1 MSKLLTMKRRPVIT
15 IVLSAVM
22 AALVTVSTY
31 MVQIPVPA
39 TGGYINIGDAM
50 VFTSALLFGP
60 VVGGFAGGVGSALAD
75 LWGGYLMF
83 VPITLVVKGLEGTV
97 AGLIRNGKSTIRD
110 VLAVLVGGTIMVMGY
125 FVAEAFLLGFGVP
138 AALVETPGNT
148 FQVAVGALVS
158 IPVTLVV
165 RRYTQAR
172 R

>member
-1 MSKLLTMKRRPVIT
+1 LLTMKRRPVIT

>member
-1 MSKLLTMKRRPVIT
+1 MLTMKRQPVVT
-15 IVLSAVM
+15 IMLSAIM

-50 VFTSALLFGP
+50 VFISALLFGP
-60 VVGGFAGGVGSALAD
+60 IVGGFAGGVGSALAD
-75 LWGGYLMF
+75 LWGGYLVF

-97 AGLIRNGKSTIRD
+97 PGLIRNGKNGGRD
-110 VLAVLVGGTIMVMGY
+110 VLAVIIGGIIMVVGY
-125 FVAEAFLLGFGVP
+125 FVAETSLLQRTVFD
-138 AALVETPGNT
+138 ALAETPGNA

-158 IPVTLVV
+158 IPVTLVM

>member
-1 MSKLLTMKRRPVIT
+1 MKRRPVVT

-60 VVGGFAGGVGSALAD
+60 VVGGFAGGVGSALSD
-75 LWGGYLMF
+75 LWGGYLVF
-83 VPITLVVKGLEGTV
+83 VPITLVVKGLEGLA
-97 AGLIRNGKSTIRD
+97 AGLIRNGKSAIRD
-110 VLAVLVGGTIMVMGY
+110 VLAVLVGGVVMVLGY
-125 FVAEAFLLGFGVP
+125 FAAEAFLLGFGVS

-158 IPVTLVV
+158 IPITLVV

>member
-1 MSKLLTMKRRPVIT
+1 MLTMKRRPVIT

>member
-1 MSKLLTMKRRPVIT
+1 MKRRPVVT
-15 IVLSAVM
+15 IVLAAVM

-60 VVGGFAGGVGSALAD
+60 LVGGFAGGVGSALSD
-75 LWGGYLMF
+75 LWGGYLVY
-83 VPITLVVKGLEGTV
+83 VPITFVVKGLEGTA
-97 AGLIRNGKSTIRD
+97 AGLIRNGKSVVRD
-110 VLAVLVGGTIMVMGY
+110 VLAVFVGGAIMIMGY
-125 FVAEAFLLGFGVP
+125 FVAEAFLLGFGVA

-148 FQVAVGALVS
+148 FQIVVGAVVS
-158 IPVTLVV
+158 IPVSLVV

-172 R
+172 H

>member
-1 MSKLLTMKRRPVIT
+1 MLTTKRRPVVT
-15 IVLSAVM
+15 IMLSAVM

-60 VVGGFAGGVGSALAD
+60 VVGGFAGGVGSALSD
-75 LWGGYLMF
+75 LWGGYLVF

-97 AGLIRNGKSTIRD
+97 AGFIRNGKSAIRD
-110 VLAVLVGGTIMVMGY
+110 VLAVFVGGAIMVLGY
-125 FVAEAFLLGFGVP
+125 FVFEAFLLGYGVSV
-138 AALVETPGNT
+138 ALVETPGNT
-148 FQVAVGALVS
+148 FQVTVGALVS

>member
-1 MSKLLTMKRRPVIT
+1 
-15 IVLSAVM
+15 M

-75 LWGGYLMF
+75 LWGGYLVF
-83 VPITLVVKGLEGTV
+83 VPITLVVKGLEGMV
-97 AGLIRNGKSTIRD
+97 AGLIRNGKSVSRD
-110 VLAVLVGGTIMVMGY
+110 VLAVFVGGTIMVLGY
-125 FVAEAFLLGFGVP
+125 FVAEAFLLGYGVA
-138 AALVETPGNT
+138 AALVETPGNIL
-148 FQVAVGALVS
+148 QVTVGALVS

-165 RRYTQAR
+165 RRYTQAHR
-172 R
+172 